1 MQTPIDPA
9 KLLGRHS
16 KVHARSGTYQGTI
29 LAAGVRGVSISV
41 GNRVVRLTPGD
52 VVAISSA

>member
-16 KVHARSGTYQGTI
+16 TVTTETGTIQGTI
-29 LAAGVRGVSISV
+29 LAAGSRGLSISV
-41 GNRVVRLTPGD
+41 GNRVMRVSPAEVRS
-52 VVAISSA
+52 ISC

>member
-16 KVHARSGTYQGTI
+16 VVTTSSGTYEGTI
-29 LAAGVRGVSISV
+29 LAAGSRGLSLSV
-41 GNRVVRLTPGD
+41 GSRVIRVAPAD
-52 VVAISSA
+52 VLSITC

>member
-16 KVHARSGTYQGTI
+16 TVTTSTGTIEGTI
-29 LAAGVRGVSISV
+29 LAAGSRGLSISV
-41 GNRVVRLTPGD
+41 GNRVMRVSPAEVRS
-52 VVAISSA
+52 ISC